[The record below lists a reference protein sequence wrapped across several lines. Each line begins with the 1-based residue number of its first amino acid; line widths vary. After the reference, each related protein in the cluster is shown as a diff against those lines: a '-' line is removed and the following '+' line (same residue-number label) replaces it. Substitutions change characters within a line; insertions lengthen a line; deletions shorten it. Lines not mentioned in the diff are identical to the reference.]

1 MTGTLGGDKVTFV
14 TGERLLSGKQSA
26 DDEWRLL
33 AGERLMREP
42 PTDLSQGLR
51 AKSRRQAP
59 LSHST
64 HLGTISRIL

>member
-1 MTGTLGGDKVTFV
+1 MQSF
-14 TGERLLSGKQSA
+14 ERLLSRELAAIG
-26 DDEWRLL
+26 ERRLL